1 MMTSGKIKRT
11 IKPFITKE
19 EESHSVV
26 VVVFP
31 PLFRFID
38 NNKATAAQ
46 SKAVRQEKRK
56 DERL

>member
-26 VVVFP
+26 VFP

-46 SKAVRQEKRK
+46 SKAVRQKKRK